1 MDTIKANVKRSLNK
15 PVKIYSFNFIY
26 FIKKKPSINLN
37 VLNSTEMITLSPKYF
52 VVLQVLNKYQ
62 VNIYFSLATILFF
75 NKAFFFNLLN
85 EKVWVN

>member
-1 MDTIKANVKRSLNK
+1 
-15 PVKIYSFNFIY
+15 
-26 FIKKKPSINLN
+26 
-37 VLNSTEMITLSPKYF
+37 MITLSPKYF